1 MDILWFW
8 INCVDKIYLQIVGLI
23 VVVLS
28 AIPKCAIDQS
38 ILLQHSIFGI
48 GGRLPMLFFLAL
60 SIVQIAAI
68 VSGNENRIL
77 VGNISKLHRKIQITP
92 LSYQPEFENNDV
104 FFVVIF
110 IYILGHLYRS
120 SRIDFLPSIW
130 IGSITS
136 RSWSSSPNSSYS
148 S

>member
-1 MDILWFW
+1 MGPLDHRT
-8 INCVDKIYLQIVGLI
+8 KIYLQIVGLI

-77 VGNISKLHRKIQITP
+77 VGNISKPYRKIQI
-92 LSYQPEFENNDV
+92 NIN
-104 FFVVIF
+104 
-110 IYILGHLYRS
+110 
-120 SRIDFLPSIW
+120 
-130 IGSITS
+130 
-136 RSWSSSPNSSYS
+136 PNSKIMMYFLWLS
-148 S
+148 SFIF